1 MNESKI
7 ELTNRLQREG
17 RWSEASAFKDE
28 HIAKLRAEGMTRKEA
43 QQAAWEAMEGK
54 FPPVEDIDQTSAVEL
69 AVDVSQFASNDS
81 PEFFEDVQWVYQH
94 LLVSSVNPEDAPSS
108 GAWGLLKWAKRNQN
122 RFFEHVMQ
130 KVATTKEKAPPANPD
145 ELPEE
150 YMQDLT
156 EIRRMIAPWHS
167 RWEEEVVEDSAE
179 ALNGQLAELISDWQR
194 QFHLELSLEASK
206 SWTRQM
212 VRLSDEMLRAVLKDP
227 ETYMANHEEMS
238 RS

>member
-54 FPPVEDIDQTSAVEL
+54 FPPLEDIEQTSAEEL

-81 PEFFEDVQWVYQH
+81 PEFFEDAQWVYQH
-94 LLVSSVNPEDAPSS
+94 LLVSSLNPEDAPSS
-108 GAWGLLKWAKRNQN
+108 GAWGLLRWAKRNQN

-145 ELPEE
+145 ELPEK
-150 YMQDLT
+150 YMTDLT
-156 EIRRMIAPWHS
+156 EIRQMISGCESGIDERAIANTPKWVREQVSEDLYHWTDRIDFEFPIEARDRLIQNVTEMVDRVIRLALDEPES
-167 RWEEEVVEDSAE
+167 FCRAEEVT
-179 ALNGQLAELISDWQR
+179 N
-194 QFHLELSLEASK
+194 
-206 SWTRQM
+206 
-212 VRLSDEMLRAVLKDP
+212 
-227 ETYMANHEEMS
+227 
-238 RS
+238 